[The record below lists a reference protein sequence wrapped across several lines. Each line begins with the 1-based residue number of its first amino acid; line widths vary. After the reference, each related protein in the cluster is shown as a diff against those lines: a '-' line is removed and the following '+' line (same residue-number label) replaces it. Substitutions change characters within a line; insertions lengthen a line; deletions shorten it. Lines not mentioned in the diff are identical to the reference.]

1 MSAVFSASYPPGVPG
16 LFFSGELILQKKYI
30 ALEGLINTYITA
42 GNPVGLSESM
52 MDHDYTL
59 LALTRYAEGSKSF
72 WGAVMAGAQKTEA
85 SVVEPLLAFQKRD
98 LKSFKVLAT
107 PNPTH
112 H

>member
-1 MSAVFSASYPPGVPG
+1 M
-16 LFFSGELILQKKYI
+16 FFSGELILQKKYI